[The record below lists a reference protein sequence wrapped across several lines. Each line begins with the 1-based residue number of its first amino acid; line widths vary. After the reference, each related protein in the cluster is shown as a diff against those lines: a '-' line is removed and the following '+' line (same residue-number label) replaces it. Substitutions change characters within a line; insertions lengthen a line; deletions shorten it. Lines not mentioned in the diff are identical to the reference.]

1 MRFIISFLVIC
12 LFICNVFAQQDFIL
26 EYIYSGR
33 PIKVVFGNFGF
44 TDNEWIGKC
53 GTDIVN
59 KLCGKTYTG
68 RYIAGTQTWEFQT
81 FNENTN
87 SSMVNKS
94 HALTQGNPQE
104 YKLIIWGEEF
114 SFDEK
119 GRVFHPGDGEV
130 ADLSPIDYT
139 DSTYI
144 KKPMASIKMTTGGYR
159 NEGFDYLQN
168 QDYQEAINSLN
179 RAIEQ
184 DSKDPFAYYYRGFS
198 YLQLKDY
205 NKAISDLEKATI
217 LDSTF
222 SEAYGAQAVAYLE
235 LNDYEE
241 AVKAATK
248 AIIYN
253 PKDTTSFFT
262 RGVAYNFLGKY
273 EQAYRDFD
281 ESANLDP
288 TNQDAITNRDLLLK
302 KLTEQ

>member
-1 MRFIISFLVIC
+1 MRLIMSILILYFFIGY
-12 LFICNVFAQQDFIL
+12 VFAQQDFIQ

-33 PIKVVFGNFGF
+33 PIKVVFGDFGF
-44 TDNEWIGKC
+44 TDNKWIGKC
-53 GTDIVN
+53 GPDIVN
-59 KLCGKTYTG
+59 KLCRKTYTG
-68 RYIAGTQTWEFQT
+68 RYIAGTQTWEFET
-81 FNENTN
+81 FNENTD
-87 SSMVNKS
+87 STMVNNS
-94 HALTQGNPQE
+94 QALTQGNPQE
-104 YKLIIWGEEF
+104 YKLIIWDEEF

-119 GRVFHPGDGEV
+119 GRVFHPADGVV

-144 KKPMASIKMTTGGYR
+144 KNPVESIKINTGGYR

-179 RAIEQ
+179 KAIEQ
-184 DSKDPFAYYYRGFS
+184 DPRDPFAYYYRGFS
-198 YLQLKDY
+198 YLQLEDY
-205 NKAISDLEKATI
+205 SRAIPDLEKATI

-222 SEAYGAQAVAYLE
+222 SEAYGAQAVAYLK

-253 PKDTTSFFT
+253 PKDATSLFT

-281 ESANLDP
+281 EAANLDP
-288 TNQDAITNRDLLLK
+288 TNRDAITNRDLLLK
-302 KLTEQ
+302 KLTE